1 MLLPRSPL
9 YILSVLS
16 ISVSS
21 AFAQT
26 VPDAGSL
33 LQQIEKGRLAPPPGK
48 PGPLLAPPPQPM
60 KELSGMSV
68 TVSRFQFAGNTLLT
82 QAQLAPAV
90 ASFVNRPLSF
100 NDLQNA
106 AAAVA
111 ETYRKAGWIVRVYLP
126 LQEIKDGVVTL
137 QVVEAVFGQVR
148 MEGTAPT
155 RVPFDRLV
163 PIVGAAQPHGAALKA
178 QAMDRAL
185 LLLDDMPGISTAGSL
200 APGEQANEV
209 DLVLK
214 VEDEKLING
223 QVGVDNASARS
234 TGSAR
239 LTADLY
245 INSPLRLGDQ
255 AVVNL
260 MHTEGSDYARLAYT
274 VPLGAAGWRVGAN
287 ASHLRYR
294 LVDDA
299 LAALDASGTSTTSGV
314 EATYPLIRARLKNL
328 YLALN
333 YDNKRFDNR
342 AAATTITDYK
352 IDTFTVGLNGNVLD
366 QYAGGGSTSASL
378 ALVHGKV
385 DLDGSPNARADA
397 LTTRTGGSFT
407 KLRYA
412 ASRQQVLTEALA
424 LYAAFSGQ
432 TAGKNLDSAEK
443 FYLGGAYGVRAY
455 PSNEGG
461 GSEGQLF
468 NLELRARLPNNVN
481 VTGFYDWGHVKVNHD
496 NAFPGAPALGSYSLK
511 GAGLSVAWL
520 ASFGLNL
527 KATWA
532 RRIGDNP
539 NPTLTGTDQDGSF
552 RKNRFWLQATM
563 PF

>member
-1 MLLPRSPL
+1 MLPHRSPL
-9 YILSVLS
+9 YILTVLS

-68 TVSRFQFAGNTLLT
+68 TVAAVPLTKKTLLT
-82 QAQLAPAV
+82 EAQLAPAV

-148 MEGTAPT
+148 LEGTAPT

-163 PIVGAAQPHGAALKA
+163 PIVGTAQPHGAALKA

-209 DLVLK
+209 DLLLK
-214 VEDEKLING
+214 IEDEKLING
-223 QVGVDNASARS
+223 QVGIDNASARS

-352 IDTFTVGLNGNVLD
+352 ID
-366 QYAGGGSTSASL
+366 
-378 ALVHGKV
+378 
-385 DLDGSPNARADA
+385 LDGSPNARADA
-397 LTTRTGGSFT
+397 LTTRTGGSFS

-432 TAGKNLDSAEK
+432 ATGKNLDSAEK

-468 NLELRARLPNNVN
+468 SLELRARLPENVN
-481 VTGFYDWGHVKVNHD
+481 LTGFYDWGHVKVNHD
-496 NAFPGAPALGSYSLK
+496 NHFPGAPALGSYSLK
-511 GAGLSVAWL
+511 GAGLSIAWL

>member
-1 MLLPRSPL
+1 MLPHRSPL
-9 YILSVLS
+9 YILTVLS

-33 LQQIEKGRLAPPPGK
+33 LQQIEKGRLPPPASK

-342 AAATTITDYK
+342 AAATTITNYK

-366 QYAGGGSTSASL
+366 QYGGGGSNSASL

>member
-1 MLLPRSPL
+1 MLPPRSPL
-9 YILSVLS
+9 YILTVLS

-82 QAQLAPAV
+82 AAQLAPAV

-214 VEDEKLING
+214 VEDEKLIIG
-223 QVGVDNASARS
+223 QVGIDNASARS

-245 INSPLRLGDQ
+245 INSPLRFGDQ

-299 LAALDASGTSTTSGV
+299 LAALDASGTSTTSGI

-366 QYAGGGSTSASL
+366 QYAGGGSNSASL

-385 DLDGSPNARADA
+385 DLDGSPNAGADA

-432 TAGKNLDSAEK
+432 IAGKNLDSAEK

>member
-1 MLLPRSPL
+1 MLPHRSPL
-9 YILSVLS
+9 YILTVLS

-33 LQQIEKGRLAPPPGK
+33 LQQIEKGRLAPPPSK

-82 QAQLAPAV
+82 EAQLAPAV

-223 QVGVDNASARS
+223 QVGIDNASARS

-328 YLALN
+328 YLAIN

-366 QYAGGGSTSASL
+366 QYGGGGSNSASL

-468 NLELRARLPNNVN
+468 NMELRARLPNNVN

>member
-1 MLLPRSPL
+1 MLPPRSPL

-33 LQQIEKGRLAPPPGK
+33 LQQIEKGRLAPTPSK

-163 PIVGAAQPHGAALKA
+163 PMVGAAQSHGAALKA

-223 QVGVDNASARS
+223 QVGIDNASARS

-239 LTADLY
+239 LTADVY

-342 AAATTITDYK
+342 AAATTITNYK

-366 QYAGGGSTSASL
+366 QYGGGGSNSASL

-552 RKNRFWLQATM
+552 RKNRFWLQASM

>member
-1 MLLPRSPL
+1 MLPPRSPL

-33 LQQIEKGRLAPPPGK
+33 LQQIEKGRLAPTPSK

-163 PIVGAAQPHGAALKA
+163 PMVGAAQSHGAALKA

-223 QVGVDNASARS
+223 QVGIDNASARS

-239 LTADLY
+239 LTADVY

-342 AAATTITDYK
+342 AAATTITNYK

-366 QYAGGGSTSASL
+366 QYGGGGSNSASL

-552 RKNRFWLQATM
+552 RKNRFLLQATM

>member
-1 MLLPRSPL
+1 MLPHRSPL
-9 YILSVLS
+9 YILTVLS
-16 ISVSS
+16 ISVTS

-82 QAQLAPAV
+82 EAQLAPAV

-163 PIVGAAQPHGAALKA
+163 PIVAATQPHGAALKA

-223 QVGVDNASARS
+223 QVGIDNASARS

-245 INSPLRLGDQ
+245 INSPLRFGDQ

-287 ASHLRYR
+287 VSHLRYR

-352 IDTFTVGLNGNVLD
+352 IDTFTIGLNGNVLD
-366 QYAGGGSTSASL
+366 QYGGGGSNSASL

-397 LTTRTGGSFT
+397 LTTRTGGSFS

-496 NAFPGAPALGSYSLK
+496 NHFPGAPALGSYSLK

>member
-1 MLLPRSPL
+1 
-9 YILSVLS
+9 
-16 ISVSS
+16 
-21 AFAQT
+21 
-26 VPDAGSL
+26 
-33 LQQIEKGRLAPPPGK
+33 
-48 PGPLLAPPPQPM
+48 
-60 KELSGMSV
+60 MSV

-214 VEDEKLING
+214 IEDEKLVNG

-532 RRIGDNP
+532 RRIGNNP

-552 RKNRFWLQATM
+552 RKNRFWLQASM

>member
-33 LQQIEKGRLAPPPGK
+33 LQQIEKGRLAPPASK

-214 VEDEKLING
+214 IEDEKLVNG

-366 QYAGGGSTSASL
+366 QYAGGGSNSASL

-532 RRIGDNP
+532 RRIGNNP

-552 RKNRFWLQATM
+552 RKNRFWLQASM

>member
-1 MLLPRSPL
+1 MLPHRSPL
-9 YILSVLS
+9 YILTVLS

-214 VEDEKLING
+214 IEDEKLVNG

-511 GAGLSVAWL
+511 GAGLSVGWL

-539 NPTLTGTDQDGSF
+539 NPTLAGTDQDGSF
-552 RKNRFWLQATM
+552 RKNRFWLQASM

>member
-1 MLLPRSPL
+1 MLPHRSPL
-9 YILSVLS
+9 YILTVLS

-33 LQQIEKGRLAPPPGK
+33 LQQIEKGRLPPPPGK

-163 PIVGAAQPHGAALKA
+163 SIVGAAQPHGAALKA

-214 VEDEKLING
+214 IEDEKLING
-223 QVGVDNASARS
+223 QIGVDNASARS

-352 IDTFTVGLNGNVLD
+352 IDTFTIGLNGNVLD
-366 QYAGGGSTSASL
+366 QYGGGGSNSASV

-397 LTTRTGGSFT
+397 LTTRTGGSFS

-461 GSEGQLF
+461 GSEGQLL

-481 VTGFYDWGHVKVNHD
+481 LTGFYDWGHVKVNHD
-496 NAFPGAPALGSYSLK
+496 NHFPGAPALGSYSLK

-539 NPTLTGTDQDGSF
+539 NPTLAGTDQDGSF

>member
-1 MLLPRSPL
+1 MLPHRSPL

-33 LQQIEKGRLAPPPGK
+33 LQQIEKGRLAPPASK

-214 VEDEKLING
+214 IEDEKLVNG

-511 GAGLSVAWL
+511 GAGLSVGWL

-539 NPTLTGTDQDGSF
+539 NPTLAGTDQDGSF
-552 RKNRFWLQATM
+552 RKNRFWLQASM

>member
-33 LQQIEKGRLAPPPGK
+33 LQQIEKGRLAPPASK

-214 VEDEKLING
+214 IEDEKLING

-468 NLELRARLPNNVN
+468 NLELRGRLPNNVN
-481 VTGFYDWGHVKVNHD
+481 LTGFYDWGHVKVNHD

-532 RRIGDNP
+532 RRIGNNP

-552 RKNRFWLQATM
+552 RKNRFWLQASM

>member
-214 VEDEKLING
+214 IEDEKLVNG

-532 RRIGDNP
+532 RRIGNNP

-552 RKNRFWLQATM
+552 RKNRFWLQASM

>member
-1 MLLPRSPL
+1 MLPHRSPL
-9 YILSVLS
+9 YILTVLS

-33 LQQIEKGRLAPPPGK
+33 LQQIEKGRLPPPSSK
-48 PGPLLAPPPQPM
+48 QVPLLAAPPQPM

-82 QAQLAPAV
+82 EAQLAPAV
-90 ASFVNRPLSF
+90 ARYLNRPLSF

-148 MEGTAPT
+148 MEGTPPT
-155 RVPFDRLV
+155 RLPFDRLV

-178 QAMDRAL
+178 EAMDRAL

-214 VEDEKLING
+214 IEDEKRING

-299 LAALDASGTSTTSGV
+299 LAALDASGTSTTSGL
-314 EATYPLIRARLKNL
+314 EASYPLIRARLKNL

-342 AAATTITDYK
+342 AVASTITHYK
-352 IDTFTVGLNGNVLD
+352 IDTLTVGLSGNVLD
-366 QYAGGGSTSASL
+366 QYGGGGSNSASL
-378 ALVHGKV
+378 ALVHGNV

-397 LTTRTGGSFT
+397 MTTRTGGSFT

-412 ASRQQVLTEALA
+412 VSRQQVLTETLA
-424 LYAAFSGQ
+424 VYAAFSGQ

-511 GAGLSVAWL
+511 GAGLSVGWL

-539 NPTLTGTDQDGSF
+539 NPTLAGTDQDGSF
-552 RKNRFWLQATM
+552 RKNRFWLQASM